1 MCRIFA
7 IGGGKGG
14 VGKSI
19 SAIAISI
26 ALAKKG
32 YSVVLADLDLGA
44 ANLHTYLGIT
54 YKTPTIVDF
63 ILKRVTSLEDILV
76 ETSQKSLRFISGAE
90 FFSGMANSPYW
101 IKLKLIKHL
110 KSLPVD
116 FLVIDLGAG
125 IHFNTLDFFNL
136 ADRGLIITVPE
147 PGAVMNAY
155 GFIKGALFRKL
166 QSVFK
171 NHLEIGAII
180 RQESDKAESKERFTL
195 EWFSEKINELSPEL
209 LPLIDEVGKTFSPAL
224 IINRVS
230 ETQTHLLVKNLVS
243 LCTEK
248 LGISIKNIGNLPDVR
263 EIAHYLLDLPRFINT
278 YEGRP
283 FFKLVEKIVETLISQ
298 TTESKTINEKTDFSD
313 EDIEMIIR
321 FIDTLDE
328 RIFIGS
334 SKNIWKLRM
343 YFKPL
348 DVLNFLNSKG
358 ITHEAFYRQA
368 ISPN

>member
-7 IGGGKGG
+7 VGGGKGG

-26 ALAKKG
+26 ALARKG
-32 YSVVLADLDLGA
+32 YSVVLCDLDLGA

-54 YKTPTIVDF
+54 HKTPTIVDF

-76 ETSQKSLRFISGAE
+76 ETSQRSLRFISGAE
-90 FFSGMANSPYW
+90 FFPGMANSPYW
-101 IKLKLIKHL
+101 IKMKIMKHL

-125 IHFNTLDFFNL
+125 VHFTTLDFFNL
-136 ADRGLIITVPE
+136 ADRGLVITVPE

-155 GFIKGALFRKL
+155 GFIKGAFFRKI

-171 NHLEIGAII
+171 NHLKIGTIVS
-180 RQESDKAESKERFTL
+180 QESDKMENEERFTL
-195 EWFSEKINELSPEL
+195 EWFSEKVNELSPDL

-230 ETQTHLLVKNLVS
+230 DTQTHLLVRNLLS

-248 LGISIKNIGNLPDVR
+248 LGISIKNIGNLPDVK
-263 EIAHYLLDLPRFINT
+263 EIAYYLLDIPRFINT
-278 YEGRP
+278 NEGRA
-283 FFKLVEKIVETLISQ
+283 FFKLTEKIAETLISQ
-298 TTESKTINEKTDFSD
+298 ITESRLINEKADFSD

-321 FIDTLDE
+321 FIDTLDDK
-328 RIFIGS
+328 IFIGS
-334 SKNIWKLRM
+334 SRNIWKLRM

-348 DVLNFLNSKG
+348 DVLNFLNSQG
-358 ITHEAFYRQA
+358 ITHEAFYKQCHLT
-368 ISPN
+368 